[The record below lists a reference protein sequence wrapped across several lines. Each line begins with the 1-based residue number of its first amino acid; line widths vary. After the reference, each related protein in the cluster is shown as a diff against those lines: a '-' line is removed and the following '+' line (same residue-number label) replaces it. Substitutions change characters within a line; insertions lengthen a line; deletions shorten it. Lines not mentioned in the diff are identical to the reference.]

1 MFMTY
6 QTDEE
11 TRKNIDIL
19 QHKMAVIESNLG
31 TDSTPTEV
39 WQAKKEQSQLRLI
52 IKKIDVEYYKL
63 ISSEDEII
71 KESKL

>member
-6 QTDEE
+6 QTDKE
-11 TRKNIDIL
+11 TRENIDIL
-19 QHKMAVIESNLG
+19 QHKMAIIESNLG
-31 TDSTPTEV
+31 IDSNPTEV
-39 WQAKKEQSQLRLI
+39 WQAKKEQSQLRLL
-52 IKKIDVEYYKL
+52 IKRIDIEYYKL